1 MEDMRM
7 PILRD
12 RNGIFYEI
20 PERELKKYAVPP
32 KKVKQ
37 ILKKESV
44 ASGRVGG
51 AVGACVGA
59 PMRPSTIVI
68 NLGPPPAGAVAGKG
82 VGGPES
88 AEVSSY
94 SSSACWRRSCG
105 CWRRS
110 CSCKK

>member
-1 MEDMRM
+1 MA
-7 PILRD
+7 ILRD
-12 RNGIFYEI
+12 RNGIFYDI

-37 ILKKESV
+37 ILKREPV
-44 ASGRVGG
+44 AAGPVGRPNNHGLG
-51 AVGACVGA
+51 MGI
-59 PMRPSTIVI
+59 RPSTIVI
-68 NLGPPPAGAVAGKG
+68 NLGPPNMAWAGEEA
-82 VGGPES
+82 PET
-88 AEVSSY
+88 AEVTSY